1 MTPSVHRIS
10 LAKGWQPAPSHASA
24 GELVSLN
31 QWTRTFQAT
40 SGLLAAQ
47 SVRLRA
53 KPNSAQPPAIA
64 AIALNDTALP
74 LRSETTEYDWEIAAL
89 LRASNRIAIHVALP
103 NSTLFPFDV
112 WLEVPES

>member
-10 LAKGWQPAPSHASA
+10 LAKGWQPAPSHTSA
-24 GELVSLN
+24 GEPASLN
-31 QWTRTFQAT
+31 LWTRTFQAT

-53 KPNSAQPPAIA
+53 KPNSAESPGMS

-89 LRASNRIAIHVALP
+89 LRASNRIAIYVAMSDP
-103 NSTLFPFDV
+103 TLFPFDV

>member
-24 GELVSLN
+24 GEPVSMTLWN
-31 QWTRTFQAT
+31 RNFQAT
-40 SGLLAAQ
+40 SGLMDAP

-53 KPNSAQPPAIA
+53 KPNSAEPPAIA
-64 AIALNDTALP
+64 AIAINDTALP

-89 LRASNRIAIHVALP
+89 LRASNRIAIYVAMSDP
-103 NSTLFPFDV
+103 TLFPFDV